1 MITRARIVAWDFDGV
16 LNRNIVNGEFHWKQS
31 FDEDIGVPVAEF
43 SAYMFRSGRF
53 DPVLRGERD
62 LKDLV
67 AEWIDLS
74 GCTKTEDQI
83 LDYWFSKDA
92 LPDAK
97 TLAIFDRARASGY
110 KNIIATNNEA
120 RRAAYIEHDMGYGAL
135 MDHIFAAGPMKCKKP
150 AAAFFEHIQDTLG
163 AEPQDLLLIDDKV
176 ENVRAALALGWQ
188 GFHFREGDYDG
199 LERALFGTPT
209 NCV

>member
-1 MITRARIVAWDFDGV
+1 MITRARVVDWDFDGV
-16 LNRNIVNGEFHWKQS
+16 LNRNLVNGEFLWKQS

-43 SAYMFRSGRF
+43 SAYVFRSCRF

-67 AEWIDLS
+67 AEWIDQS
-74 GCTKTEDQI
+74 GCSKTEDQI

-97 TLAIFDRARASGY
+97 THAIFDRARASGF
-110 KNIIATNNEA
+110 KNVIATNNEA
-120 RRAAYIEHDMGYGAL
+120 RRAAYIQNNMGYGAL
-135 MDHIFAAGPMKCKKP
+135 TDHIFAAGPMKCMKP
-150 AAAFFEHIQDTLG
+150 DASFFEHIQEKLS
-163 AEPQDLLLIDDKV
+163 AEPQDLFLIDDKV
-176 ENVRAALALGWQ
+176 ENVHAAQALGWH

-199 LERALFGTPT
+199 LERALFGTPSSR
-209 NCV
+209 V